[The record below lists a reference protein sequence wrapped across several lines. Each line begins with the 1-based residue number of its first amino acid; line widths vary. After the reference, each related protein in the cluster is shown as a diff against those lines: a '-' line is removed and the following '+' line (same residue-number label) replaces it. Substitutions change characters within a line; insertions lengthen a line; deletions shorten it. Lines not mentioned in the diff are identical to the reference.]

1 MQSDPETQKLLCKVA
16 KAYYEDGLT
25 QQVIGQRFGLSR
37 IKVSRLLSQAREQ
50 HVIQISI
57 ATPPGSYVEL
67 EHELE
72 GRYALDEAIVV
83 PPQETPQALH
93 QALGLAAA
101 SCLVRSLQGHETLAL
116 TWGNT
121 LLSTVAALP
130 ANQWP
135 EMRVVQMLGGLG
147 HPEADVYGAD
157 LVHRAAQTFGAKARM
172 LAAPGIVASPEV
184 RAALLADAQIA
195 GTLALAAQAD
205 IALVG
210 IGRPTV
216 NSVVMQSNILTE
228 AEFAALQ
235 ALGAVGDIG
244 LRFFDADGRAIPHA
258 INDRIIGLTLE
269 QIRAIPRVIG
279 VAGGPEKFEVI
290 RAALRGQLINV
301 LVTDEDNARRL
312 VEDGVGSKE

>member
-1 MQSDPETQKLLCKVA
+1 MQNDPETQKLLYKVA
-16 KAYYEDGLT
+16 KAYYEDELT
-25 QQVIGQRFGLSR
+25 QHVIGQRFGLSR
-37 IKVSRLLSQAREQ
+37 IKVSRLLNQAREERI
-50 HVIQISI
+50 VQITI
-57 ATPPGSYVEL
+57 NTPPALNVEL
-67 EHELE
+67 ERELE
-72 GRYALDEAIVV
+72 ACYDLHEALVV
-83 PPQETPQALH
+83 SPASAAPQELRA
-93 QALGLAAA
+93 ALGAATA

-130 ANQWP
+130 ANTWP

-195 GTLALAAQAD
+195 DTLALAAQAD

-216 NSVVMQSNILTE
+216 NSVVMQANILTE
-228 AEFAALQ
+228 AEFTALQ

-244 LRFFDADGRAIPHA
+244 LRFFDADGRAIPHT

-290 RAALRGQLINV
+290 RAALRGELINV
-301 LVTDEDNARRL
+301 LVTDEANARQL
-312 VEDGVGSKE
+312 VA

>member
-1 MQSDPETQKLLCKVA
+1 MQSDPETQKLLYKVA

-25 QQVIGQRFGLSR
+25 QQEIGQRFGLSR
-37 IKVSRLLSQAREQ
+37 IKVSRLLNQAREEKIVHITINAPQ
-50 HVIQISI
+50 
-57 ATPPGSYVEL
+57 ASYAGLEREL
-67 EHELE
+67 ETGYGLHE
-72 GRYALDEAIVV
+72 ALVIPTYDDRHD
-83 PPQETPQALH
+83 LH
-93 QALGLAAA
+93 NALGLAAA
-101 SCLVRSLQGHETLAL
+101 GCLVRSLQGNEVLGL

-130 ANQWP
+130 ANNWP

-157 LVHRAAQTFGAKARM
+157 LVHRTAQTFGAKARM

-195 GTLALAAQAD
+195 DTLALAAQAD

-258 INDRIIGLTLE
+258 INERIIGLTLE

-279 VAGGPEKFEVI
+279 VAGGPEKSEVI

-301 LVTDEDNARRL
+301 LVTDEANARRL
-312 VEDGVGSKE
+312 VDVKSEG